1 MTFATTDL
9 EDPCVAGR
17 NKAAAHCT
25 LMPYADAA
33 QAALCDRAAS
43 PFRRLLNGAWKFHW
57 VPKPADRPVD
67 FFRPGY
73 DVSGWADMPVP
84 SNWETEG
91 YGIPIYSNV
100 AYPFPPDPPRVPA
113 DNNPVGSYRTTF
125 DLPDAWAGRRIL
137 LQFGGVMS
145 GCYVWVNGQEVG
157 YSEDSMTPAEFD
169 ITRFAQP
176 RGNVLAVQVYRWC
189 SGSYLEDQDMWRL
202 SGIYRDVL
210 LYAVPA
216 VHIRD
221 FFARCTFDGACRDA
235 ALRLTIKVRNS
246 GSAAPSAHNIE
257 ASLLDANGVPVEANP
272 IMTAAT
278 GPLDSGNESLLELA
292 APVAQPLKWTAET
305 PHLYTLV
312 LTLKDAAGA
321 VAEAVSCRFGFRQV
335 EVRDNQIFVNGVS
348 IKLKGVNR
356 HEHCPDR
363 GKAITVAQMRED
375 LRIMKRNNINTVRT
389 CHYPNQEEW
398 YDLCDEF
405 GIYVIDEA
413 NIESHGMGYDLDT
426 TLGNRPEWE
435 TAHVDRVVRMVERDK
450 NHPSVII
457 WSLGNEAGSGSN
469 FVAAANALRAI
480 DPTRPVHYERFNDI
494 ADIHSEMYHPMELML
509 HYAQNHPSKPFFL
522 CEYAHAMGN
531 SVGNLQD
538 YWNLIDARACLIGGC
553 IWDFIDQALRK
564 KTDAPP
570 GWFWAYG
577 GDFGDTPNDG
587 NFCCDGI
594 VGPDRTPNPSM
605 QEVRKVYENI
615 RTEPV
620 DLLRGSV
627 RVLNKHAFLNL
638 DAFEAAWTLMAD
650 GRVLQEGSLGRLP
663 VPPGGMAEATVPFR
677 VPVLEPATEYWLTV
691 RFVLAEDCRWA
702 AKGHVVA
709 WDQFLVPFDTPQPP
723 TVLVAECPPLSMQ
736 ESGADFTVR
745 CVNASVRIGK
755 RSGVIESIQS
765 GGVELL
771 CGALEPNFW
780 RAPTD
785 NDRGN
790 GHPDRCR
797 VWKEAGASRE
807 LRSIS
812 VRQSRPQYLDITAL
826 FALVDGN
833 ARCRV
838 NYAVYG
844 SGDVVVDVRLEAAGR
859 LPELP
864 RIGMQT
870 AMPGSFDR
878 VTWYGRGPEETYWD
892 RKTGGAFGVYLF
904 PVTGQAHRYVRPQEN
919 GNKTD
924 VRWFAVTN
932 VAGAGLMAVGMPA
945 LECSAWP
952 FTMRDL
958 EECTHDYQLP
968 RRDFVTVNFDH
979 AQMGVGGDTSW
990 GARTHP
996 EYTLAPGVYAY
1007 RFRLTPLQ
1015 RLDEAA
1021 ALAKRRLE

>member
-1 MTFATTDL
+1 MIFEASDW
-9 EDPCVAGR
+9 EGPSIVGR
-17 NKAAAHCT
+17 NKEAPHCT
-25 LMPYADAA
+25 LTPYGDPV

-43 PFRRLLNGAWKFHW
+43 PFCRLLNGLWKFHW
-57 VPKPADRPVD
+57 VPKPADRPAN
-67 FFRPGY
+67 FFRSDF
-73 DVSGWADMPVP
+73 DVSGWADIPVP

-91 YGIPIYSNV
+91 YGVPIYSNV
-100 AYPFPPDPPRVPA
+100 AYPFPADPPRIPA
-113 DNNPVGSYRTTF
+113 DDNPVGSYRTTF
-125 DLPDAWAGRRIL
+125 DVPDAWAGRRIL

-169 ITRFAQP
+169 ITRFVQP
-176 RGNVLAVQVYRWC
+176 RDNVLAVQVYRWC

-210 LYAVPA
+210 LYAAPVA
-216 VHIRD
+216 QIRD
-221 FFARCTFDGACRDA
+221 FFARCTFDAAYRDA
-235 ALRLTIKVRNS
+235 VLRLTMKVHNS
-246 GSAAPSAHNIE
+246 GPAQDGLS
-257 ASLLDANGVPVEANP
+257 VEAGLLAPGGAPATANP
-272 IMTAAT
+272 LMTGAV
-278 GPLDSGNESLLELA
+278 GPLPSGGESEIELA
-292 APVAQPLKWTAET
+292 APVFGPLKWSAET
-305 PHLYTLV
+305 PYLYTLV

-321 VAEAVSCRFGFRQV
+321 VVEAVSCRFGFRQV
-335 EVRDNQIFVNGVS
+335 EVRDNQLFVNGVS

-375 LRIMKRNNINTVRT
+375 LRIMKQNNINTVRT
-389 CHYPNQEEW
+389 CHYPNQEAW

-405 GIYVIDEA
+405 GMYVIDEA

-457 WSLGNEAGSGSN
+457 WSLGNEAGSGCN

-494 ADIHSEMYHPMELML
+494 ADIHSEMYYPIELL
-509 HYAQNHPSKPFFL
+509 EQYARENPRKPFVL

-538 YWNLIDARACLIGGC
+538 YWDVIDAQPCLIGGC

-605 QEVRKVYENI
+605 QEVRKVYQNI
-615 RTEPV
+615 KVEPV
-620 DLLRGSV
+620 DLASGRV
-627 RVLNKHAFLNL
+627 RVRNKYAFLNL
-638 DAFEAAWTLMAD
+638 DAFEAAWELMAD
-650 GRVLQEGSLGRLP
+650 GRVLQEGSLGRLS
-663 VPPGGMAEATVPFR
+663 VPSGGAADVLVPFSL
-677 VPVLEPATEYWLTV
+677 PPLEPGTEYWLTV
-691 RFVLAEDCRWA
+691 RFTLAEDCLWA

-709 WDQFLVPFDTPQPP
+709 WDQFLMPFDAPQAPRIDP
-723 TVLVAECPPLSMQ
+723 AMLPRLSLE
-736 ESGADFTVR
+736 ESGADFGIYGEDF
-745 CVNASVRIGK
+745 SVRIGK
-755 RSGVIESIQS
+755 RSGVIESFQS
-765 GGVELL
+765 SGLELL
-771 CGALEPNFW
+771 CAPLEPNFW

-797 VWKEAGASRE
+797 VWKDAGANRE
-807 LRSIS
+807 LRGIAL
-812 VRQSRPQYLDITAL
+812 RQATPQYLDITAV
-826 FALVDGN
+826 FALADGN
-833 ARCRV
+833 ARYTV

-844 SGDVVVDVRLEAAGR
+844 SGDVVVDVRLEAAAR

-864 RIGMQT
+864 RIGMQA
-870 AMPGSFDR
+870 AMPGAFDR

-892 RKTGGAFGVYLF
+892 RKTGGAFGVYSF
-904 PVTGQAHRYVRPQEN
+904 PVAQQVQRYVRPQEN

-932 VAGAGLMAVGMPA
+932 AAGAGLMAAGMPV

-958 EECTHDYQLP
+958 EECTHDYELP
-968 RRDFVTVNFDH
+968 RRHFVTVNFDY

-996 EYTLAPGVYAY
+996 QYTLPAGTYAY
-1007 RFRLTPLQ
+1007 RFRLTPLR
-1015 RLDEAA
+1015 RLDEAT
-1021 ALAKRRLE
+1021 ALARRRLE